1 MKEVIKANS
10 DEDFFSRNTG
20 IKKLKKSDD
29 DVEKKEIESQK
40 KKIESQKKEKK
51 DSSHYTNSEEHIQTE
66 EEEHLEFSFFIRKYE
81 DEFVRIEQESFDVV

>member
-40 KKIESQKKEKK
+40 KEKN
-51 DSSHYTNSEEHIQTE
+51 DSSHYTNCEEHIQTE
-66 EEEHLEFSFFIRKYE
+66 EEEHLEFSCFIRKYE
-81 DEFVRIEQESFDVV
+81 DEFGRIEQEFFDVV